1 MEDKDLQR
9 LIEGCIK
16 QDRHSQEL
24 LYKNFYGFAMKICLR
39 YAANHYDASEVLN
52 DGFFKVFSN
61 IEKYNTDW
69 PFKPWLSKIIL
80 NTAIDYYR
88 ANLRWSKMANLDKSD
103 YMMIGATVEHKLEYE
118 DLLAVIQQ
126 LPPAYRLIFNLYA
139 IDGYS
144 HEEIAEMAGI
154 SASTSRSNLH
164 KARQKLQQMLAERK
178 QIITISI

>member
-39 YAANHYDASEVLN
+39 YAANRYDASEVLN

-103 YMMIGATVEHKLEYE
+103 YMMNES
-118 DLLAVIQQ
+118 
-126 LPPAYRLIFNLYA
+126 YR
-139 IDGYS
+139 
-144 HEEIAEMAGI
+144 
-154 SASTSRSNLH
+154 
-164 KARQKLQQMLAERK
+164 
-178 QIITISI
+178 